1 MVISSEGLDCCGRG
15 VIFFLHSGTIT
26 VKDLGRGEGG
36 GGREGREEGG
46 RGERGGREVYRRER
60 EKGNRYELRYMY
72 MHTTQA

>member
-26 VKDLGRGEGG
+26 VKDLG
-36 GGREGREEGG
+36 EGREEGG
-46 RGERGGREVYRRER
+46 GRGGRKGEGRGGREVYRRER
-60 EKGNRYELRYMY
+60 EKGNRYELRYIHMY